1 MAYKFII
8 LPMVAGNDLD
18 LTIRKMTDQLPAGL
32 VQSFSINERFQKLLK
47 YGRMGAEMTGV
58 DFPSNYI
65 ILLVAFIILSYLLT
79 FILGSIMPGKKQVL
93 YTGSEQFSKFVY
105 NQADSGNMAKI
116 LAEVNNLTLQVKG
129 M

>member
-1 MAYKFII
+1 
-8 LPMVAGNDLD
+8 
-18 LTIRKMTDQLPAGL
+18 
-32 VQSFSINERFQKLLK
+32 
-47 YGRMGAEMTGV
+47 MGAEMTGV
-58 DFPSNYI
+58 DFPGNYI